1 MNRAE
6 IVIYPDAGHGF
17 FADYRPSYQPAS
29 ARDGSQRMLNWFE
42 KHGAK

>member
-17 FADYRPSYQPAS
+17 FADYRPAANRPP
-29 ARDGSQRMLNWFE
+29 RETDGS
-42 KHGAK
+42 AC